1 MNFSASPSG
10 HPVGIELT
18 GVTGSTVTIAD
29 SSFAGL
35 YTVAR
40 PAGLPQGAFVVGGDS
55 GQDGVGVSG
64 GRVTDTQLHVSL
76 FNATGATVTVSTLSL
91 QFILTG
97 A

>member
-1 MNFSASPSG
+1 MDFNASPSG

-29 SSFAGL
+29 SAIAGL
-35 YTVAR
+35 FTVAR
-40 PAGLPQGAFVVGGDS
+40 PASVPEGAYVVGGDT

-76 FNATGATVTVSTLSL
+76 FNASGATVTVSTLNL
-91 QFILTG
+91 QFILTR